1 MDMDVSP
8 DIAVV
13 TNIYPDHLNV
23 HKSYDEYQEAKKNI
37 FKYQNEKGV
46 VILNKDNDI
55 TYSFAKEAQGKL
67 ILFSSCLLYTSPS
80 PRDCS

>member
-23 HKSYDEYQEAKKNI
+23 HKSYDEYQEAKK
-37 FKYQNEKGV
+37 
-46 VILNKDNDI
+46 
-55 TYSFAKEAQGKL
+55 TYLSIKMK
-67 ILFSSCLLYTSPS
+67 
-80 PRDCS
+80 RV